1 MTEEVAVV
9 EAVADPVEVNNDAAS
24 QPEATA
30 DPVEEVKPEVKPE
43 KTFTQKELDEI
54 LQKRLAKESRK
65 IERYS
70 RAEAEL
76 RLLKEQMQQKPEPV
90 VNRGEPK
97 PEQFKDYES
106 YLDALTDWKVESKLK
121 GMEERKAQERQREA
135 QTEHESKLRENVV
148 KASSKYD
155 DFEDVVTNP
164 QLPITIAMRDAI
176 GESDMGGDIAYYLGL
191 NVHEAER
198 IAGLSPIGQVKA
210 ILSLEAKLKA
220 PEVKVKTDAP
230 PPIEPNKAS
239 AKVTK
244 DPGKMTD
251 EEYLK
256 WRKTGKAY

>member
-1 MTEEVAVV
+1 MTEEVEVV
-9 EAVADPVEVNNDAAS
+9 EQTVADPVEVTKDAAS

-76 RLLKEQMQQKPEPV
+76 KLLKEQMQPKQPEAV
-90 VNRGEPK
+90 SQGEPK

-106 YLDALTDWKVESKLK
+106 YLDALTDWKLERKLK
-121 GMEERKAQERQREA
+121 DREERTAQERQRQSQA
-135 QTEHESKLRENVV
+135 EHEAKLKDNIV
-148 KASSKYD
+148 KVSDKYE

-164 QLPITIAMRDAI
+164 SLPITLAMRDAI
-176 GESDMGGDIAYYLGL
+176 GESEVGGDIAYYLGV
-191 NVHEAER
+191 NITEAER
-198 IAGLSPIGQVKA
+198 IAGLTPIGQIKA
-210 ILSLEAKLKA
+210 IMALEAKLKT

-256 WRKTGKAY
+256 WRKTGKA